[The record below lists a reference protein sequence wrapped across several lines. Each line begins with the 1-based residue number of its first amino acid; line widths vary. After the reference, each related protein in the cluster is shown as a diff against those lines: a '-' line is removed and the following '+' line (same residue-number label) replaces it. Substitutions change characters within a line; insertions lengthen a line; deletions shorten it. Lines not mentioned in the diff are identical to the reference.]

1 MKNSKVHSLHQVN
14 PNTHKTRHHSLLKVE
29 NRQFISP
36 SDTLKDIEQQ
46 TSSHGVIAID
56 DSPHLQNHQAKNIAT
71 KISQTDEYTSR
82 NMMKPLAGMDL
93 AKKAF
98 VKARIRY
105 PKRRISNENLRDV
118 QIEMT
123 KPMFAPLVAHLS
135 TLNLSLYAKQ
145 INFVLVNHELRE
157 FDSKLFNKLMAQ
169 VYYRKPRR
177 SKTTS
182 VPINKILLQA
192 LKGTLWQHANQ
203 LKNAAFLNSTLL
215 YLLACLDPEKAN
227 KIYKEILSQAEQ

>member
-1 MKNSKVHSLHQVN
+1 MKHDQLNLKNQSNPAIINSIGTNQCELDVQNFNTVKNVGTHFQKNQVLDEN
-14 PNTHKTRHHSLLKVE
+14 NCNKKLRKTLRSEVKI
-29 NRQFISP
+29 N
-36 SDTLKDIEQQ
+36 
-46 TSSHGVIAID
+46 A
-56 DSPHLQNHQAKNIAT
+56 AKLR
-71 KISQTDEYTSR
+71 QTDECISLT
-82 NMMKPLAGMDL
+82 MIEPLEGMDL

-105 PKRRISNENLRDV
+105 PKRRISNENLEAV
-118 QIEMT
+118 KQEMM
-123 KPMFAPLVAHLS
+123 KSMFAPLVDHLS
-135 TLNLSLYAKQ
+135 TLNLSLYANQ
-145 INFVLVNHELRE
+145 INFALVNHELRE

-182 VPINKILLQA
+182 VPINNIILEA
-192 LKGTLWQHANQ
+192 LKGTLWQHACK

-227 KIYKEILSQAEQ
+227 KVYKEILNQAEQ